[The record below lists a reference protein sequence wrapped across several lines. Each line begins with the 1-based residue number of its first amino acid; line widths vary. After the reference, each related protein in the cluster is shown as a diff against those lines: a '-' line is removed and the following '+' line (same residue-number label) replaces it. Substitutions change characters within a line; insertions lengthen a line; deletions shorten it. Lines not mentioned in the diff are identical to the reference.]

1 MEEAM
6 EKINEVY
13 GINAVISNRT
23 ATERPS
29 FLSEE
34 EVRSAR
40 KFHTTIKGYKA
51 TPLVSLDNLAKE
63 LSVYKIYVKD
73 ESYRFGLNAF
83 KGLGVTYALARLL
96 CERLN
101 VNINDVSFEYF
112 KLPEVQEKIKDMV
125 FVTAT
130 DGNHGRAL
138 AWSAAQ
144 LGCKSIVYM
153 PKGSS
158 LRRLAS
164 IKDAGAET
172 SITDVNYDDA
182 VRLASKKAEEIGGFF
197 VQDTAME
204 GYEKIPNWISQG
216 YTTMAAEALDQMKLD
231 GITKPT
237 HIFLQAGV
245 GSFAGG
251 MLGYFANVYKDQ
263 LPITTIVEPEN
274 AACIYKSALADDEKP
289 HTVTGDLNTIMAGLA
304 CGEPNTVTWKIL
316 RDFAK
321 AYVSCPDYVAAKGM
335 RVLANP
341 VETDQKVVSGE
352 SGAVGLGLVTL
363 LLEREEL
370 KELKDKLK
378 LDENSVII
386 CFSTEGD
393 TDSEHYKKVVYDGKN
408 QSIF

>member
-1 MEEAM
+1 MEILNEAL
-6 EKINEVY
+6 
-13 GINAVISNRT
+13 GINAVIRNKKL
-23 ATERPS
+23 AERPS

-34 EVRSAR
+34 EVSGVR

-51 TPLVSLDNLAKE
+51 TPLVRLDNLAQE
-63 LSVYKIYVKD
+63 LGISKIYVKD

-83 KGLGVTYALARLL
+83 KGLGVTYAIAKLL
-96 CERLN
+96 CEKIN
-101 VNINDVSFEYF
+101 VDINAVSFDYF
-112 KLPEVQEKIKDMV
+112 KLHEVQEKIKDMV

-138 AWSAAQ
+138 AWSATQ

-158 LRRLAS
+158 LRRLQH
-164 IKDAGAET
+164 IKDAGAEA
-172 SITDVNYDDA
+172 SITELNYDDA
-182 VRLASKKAEEIGGFF
+182 VRLASKKADEIGGYF
-197 VQDTAME
+197 VQDTAWE

-231 GITKPT
+231 GTIRPT

-251 MLGYFANVYKDQ
+251 MLGYFANVFKDQ

-289 HTVTGDLNTIMAGLA
+289 HAVIGDLNTIMAGLA
-304 CGEPNTVTWKIL
+304 CGEPNTVTWQIL

-321 AYVSCPDYVAAKGM
+321 AYVSCPDYVAARGM

-341 VETDQKVVSGE
+341 IGNDHKVISGE

-363 LLEREEL
+363 LLEREEM
-370 KELKDKLK
+370 KELKNKLE
-378 LDENSVII
+378 LDENSVIV

-393 TDSEHYKKVVYDGKN
+393 TDPEHYRKVVYDGKN
-408 QSIF
+408 QSFFE